1 MKKHLY
7 ILVIFI
13 LYVFISC
20 SKNDKIS
27 LTEEYAFLKP
37 NFESTVKVDFSKE
50 GIDLI
55 EDFEN
60 QIQKDICQ
68 TTPFLN
74 GEIVKNKEILSFP
87 LIVYK
92 YCGALA
98 HFRNRI
104 PIIISKK
111 NEVLIDDQFIVQ
123 SNGIVKD
130 YLIEATDY
138 LIETEKKK
146 TIVYLLNWDEKA
158 DPILITERL
167 IEILESIKAYI
178 NQLSLN
184 RYNKQISELNENEL
198 TEIKKDY
205 NPLIGIEENIMVLDS
220 PLPTE

>member
-146 TIVYLLNWDEKA
+146 TIVYLLNIIAKVIPLLNMNYMTTDI
-158 DPILITERL
+158 PLRL
-167 IEILESIKAYI
+167 KL
-178 NQLSLN
+178 LVLN
-184 RYNKQISELNENEL
+184 
-198 TEIKKDY
+198 
-205 NPLIGIEENIMVLDS
+205 P
-220 PLPTE
+220 